1 MNIKTL
7 KNDFLASVVVTLVAI
22 PLCLGIALA
31 CGVPL
36 FSGILAGII
45 GGIVVG
51 LISESSLSVS
61 GPAAGMIALVIAGIA
76 QLGGFEYFLLA
87 LVIAGI
93 IQIACGALR
102 AGFIANFVPTNVIQ
116 GLLAAIGILIIVK
129 QLPLA
134 LGYYPDAATLQYGL
148 KMEEETLDLS
158 WIFHVFHHVNFTAI
172 IITLTSLLILI
183 SWEKLLPKAAKF
195 FPAAILV
202 VILSVALN
210 AVFKIINP
218 SLSLPS
224 THLVN
229 MPVNETLSQFLMQ
242 FIHPK
247 FSALRNPDIY
257 FYAIMIAI
265 VASLESLLN
274 LEAVEK
280 LDSRHRYT
288 SRNRELVAQGCGN
301 VISGLL
307 GGLPITSVIVRSS
320 VNINAGGKTK
330 LSAIF
335 HGVILLFSI
344 TFFSRYLNA
353 IPLAALAAILIYTGY
368 KLASLSL
375 FQEAY
380 REGVRYFIP
389 FVVTTVAIVFANLL
403 LGIVIGL
410 FVSILFIL
418 YNNSRNG
425 FTTVSESHVFGKVQ
439 RLILPQQVTFLN
451 KAAVIEALNNT
462 PKGAKI
468 TIDAKSTDY
477 IDNDI
482 LGVIKDFKDRQAL
495 DKGILLNLVGFK
507 DQYEIEN
514 QVKFISATTFDVQR
528 SLTPDVVL
536 KLLFEGNKRFTQG
549 TPIHK
554 DYKQQIIATA
564 QSHYPIAVV
573 LSCIDSRVPVE
584 LVFDLNLG
592 DVFVARIAGNV
603 ANTDV
608 VASIE
613 YACEV
618 ARAKLIVVLG
628 HKGCG
633 AIKAACENF
642 KLGHITQLIEKIK
655 PAIELEANRNPND
668 EYTSDTFMNN
678 VIRNNVVL
686 TKSFLQEQSAVLRNL
701 IATQQIKMVGAIYD
715 IHLGTVEF
723 DVITMA
729 EEKYDVA
736 FGSNIGRTPGLVE
749 AVE

>member
-158 WIFHVFHHVNFTAI
+158 WIFHVFHHINFTAI

-218 SLSLPS
+218 SLLLPS

-389 FVVTTVAIVFANLL
+389 FVVTTVAIVFA
-403 LGIVIGL
+403 
-410 FVSILFIL
+410 
-418 YNNSRNG
+418 
-425 FTTVSESHVFGKVQ
+425 KVQ

-536 KLLFEGNKRFTQG
+536 KLLFEGNKRFT
-549 TPIHK
+549 
-554 DYKQQIIATA
+554 
-564 QSHYPIAVV
+564 
-573 LSCIDSRVPVE
+573 
-584 LVFDLNLG
+584 
-592 DVFVARIAGNV
+592 
-603 ANTDV
+603 
-608 VASIE
+608 
-613 YACEV
+613 
-618 ARAKLIVVLG
+618 
-628 HKGCG
+628 
-633 AIKAACENF
+633 
-642 KLGHITQLIEKIK
+642 
-655 PAIELEANRNPND
+655 
-668 EYTSDTFMNN
+668 
-678 VIRNNVVL
+678 
-686 TKSFLQEQSAVLRNL
+686 
-701 IATQQIKMVGAIYD
+701 
-715 IHLGTVEF
+715 
-723 DVITMA
+723 
-729 EEKYDVA
+729 
-736 FGSNIGRTPGLVE
+736 
-749 AVE
+749 